1 MIMQSSWDALMKL
14 PNFFIVGAP
23 KAGTDELYYYLDQ
36 HPQIF
41 MSPLKEPCFFSN
53 EIRIEN
59 FSEELQPAAR
69 ASAQSL
75 STYLNG
81 GAAQKRFGGM
91 ITSIEDYRAIFDGVR
106 DEIAI
111 GEGSVS
117 YLWSSSAAGLIAK
130 TIPHARIII
139 VLMDP
144 AERAFHQYLK
154 SLSDRNVTHP
164 FHIHL
169 EMALRDRQDRIN
181 IYHPFLSFGNYTE
194 QVRRFKERFPSN
206 QIHLSLYE
214 DLQFDY
220 QSWFKSILSFLQVD
234 DAFVP
239 KPVAVPSTPH
249 FSRYSQIGKYS
260 RVKGFG
266 SLSKLIPRSLKLKL
280 KDSRLLRGEK
290 PSLSQGSREIL
301 VNYYKENI
309 LELEE
314 LIDRDLSAWLRI

>member
-1 MIMQSSWDALMKL
+1 MQL

-41 MSPLKEPCFFSN
+41 MSPLKEPCFFSD

-59 FSEELQPAAR
+59 FSEELKPAAI

-75 STYLNG
+75 SMYLSG
-81 GAAQKRFGGM
+81 GATQRRFGGM
-91 ITSIEDYRAIFDGVR
+91 VTSIEDYHRLFTGVR
-106 DEIAI
+106 DEVAI

-117 YLWSSSAAGLIAK
+117 YLWSSSAASMIAK

-154 SLSDRNVTHP
+154 SLSDRNVTHS

-169 EMALRDRQDRIN
+169 EMALKDKQDRIN

-194 QVRRFKERFPSN
+194 QVRRYKERFPSD

-214 DLQFDY
+214 DLQLDY
-220 QSWFKSILSFLQVD
+220 PSWFKSILTFLQVD

-239 KPVAVPSTPH
+239 QPVTVPSTPY
-249 FSRYSQIGKYS
+249 FSRFDQIGRNS
-260 RVKGFG
+260 RLKGFEL
-266 SLSKLIPRSLKLKL
+266 LSKLIPRSLRLKL
-280 KDSRLLRGEK
+280 KNSRYLRREK
-290 PSLSQGSREIL
+290 PSLSQRDREIL
-301 VNYYKENI
+301 VNYYKKNI
-309 LELEE
+309 FELEE
-314 LIDRDLSAWLRI
+314 LIDRDLSSWLRVGSSNCR